1 MNDCKKCHDLFV
13 EALYEELNAEQKHFF
28 TEHLQLCDKCKTE
41 YTKMS
46 ASLKIMDKRVRPE
59 PGQAF
64 WNGYTNRLFQRM
76 EDKKIFDEKSEP
88 WWRTFGRT
96 LSSTPR
102 WAYQAIA
109 ALLLVAVGI
118 FIGRMIFSPS
128 ITEIQSSQQITS
140 IQTQQ
145 AHRADLAHRT
155 QNYIE
160 RSKLI
165 LLALINFDPEIDD
178 PYALNLP
185 YQKQVSTELVQEASY
200 LKGELGE
207 YDQERMQSLVAD
219 LEMILLQIANLESE
233 YDLRAIDLVK
243 EGVERGGI
251 LLKIN
256 ITDIRQSIKKE
267 KRTMPLR
274 KASDKILGI

>member
-1 MNDCKKCHDLFV
+1 MNDCKKCRDLFI
-13 EALYEELNAEQKHFF
+13 EAFYEELNAGQKHFF
-28 TEHLQLCDKCKTE
+28 TEHLQICDRCKHE
-41 YTKMS
+41 YAQMT
-46 ASLKIMDKRVRPE
+46 ASLKIMSKRSRPE
-59 PGQAF
+59 PGKAF
-64 WNGYTNRLFQRM
+64 WNGYTNRLYQRM
-76 EDKKIFDEKSEP
+76 EDEKLLEERSDP

-96 LSSTPR
+96 VSSAPR
-102 WAYQAIA
+102 WTYQAIA

-118 FIGRMIFSPS
+118 FIGRMVFSPS
-128 ITEIQSSQQITS
+128 ITEIQQAQQISS

-145 AHRADLAHRT
+145 AHRADLILRT
-155 QNYIE
+155 QNYID

-165 LLALINFDPEIDD
+165 LLALINFDPETED

-200 LKGELGE
+200 LKGELGD
-207 YDQERMQSLVAD
+207 YDQKRLQSLVAD
-219 LEMILLQIANLESE
+219 LEMILLQVANLESE
-233 YDLRAIDLVK
+233 YDLNAIDLVK

-267 KRTMPLR
+267 KRTMPIR
-274 KASDKILGI
+274 KVSDKIRGI